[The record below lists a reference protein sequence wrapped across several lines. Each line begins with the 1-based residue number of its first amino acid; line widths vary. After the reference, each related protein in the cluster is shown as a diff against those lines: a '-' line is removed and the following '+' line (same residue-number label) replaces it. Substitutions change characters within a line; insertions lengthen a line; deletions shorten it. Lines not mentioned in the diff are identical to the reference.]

1 MPELGTSLHLDMLR
15 DYERQNGMLSRV
27 HRAIREL
34 VSPRRLYGLQWGDP
48 DTSGPQLYLR
58 DKYVL
63 PYVKPDQ
70 VGLEIGPGGGR
81 WTRYL
86 LGFKHLYVVDYH
98 AELLNEL
105 RRHCNEPNMQFIANH
120 GTDFPGVPA
129 NSVDY
134 IVSIACFVHL
144 ETDLI
149 ESYLRGMH
157 SILKPTGT
165 VVLTYSD
172 KTKVGAQLN
181 STFSENTPERMR
193 KMVKDA
199 GFRIVEEDLTVLWNS
214 GIVRFTC
221 YGSDP

>member
-1 MPELGTSLHLDMLR
+1 MPDLDTSLHVDMLH
-15 DYERQNGMLSRV
+15 DYEQQNGLLSRF
-27 HRAIREL
+27 HRALREL

-48 DTSGPQLYLR
+48 DTSGPQVYMR
-58 DKYVL
+58 DKYLL

-105 RRHCNEPNMQFIANH
+105 RRKCNKSNMQFIVNH
-120 GTDFPGVPA
+120 GTDFPDVPA

-134 IVSIACFVHL
+134 VVSIACFVHL
-144 ETDLI
+144 EPHLI
-149 ESYLRGMH
+149 ESYLSNIHG
-157 SILKPTGT
+157 ILKLGGN

-172 KTKVGAQLN
+172 KTKVGGQLN
-181 STFSENTPERMR
+181 STFSENSPERMR

-214 GIVRFTC
+214 GIIRFTR
-221 YGSDP
+221 

>member
-1 MPELGTSLHLDMLR
+1 MPDLDTSLHIDMLH
-15 DYERQNGMLSRV
+15 DYERQNGLLGRLR
-27 HRAIREL
+27 RAAREL
-34 VSPRRLYGLQWGDP
+34 VSTRRFYGLQWGDP
-48 DTSGPQLYLR
+48 ETSGPQVYMR

-86 LGFKHLYVVDYH
+86 LGFKRLYVVDYH

-105 RRHCNEPNMQFIANH
+105 RRQCDRPNMQFIVNH
-120 GTDFPGVPA
+120 GTDFPGVSA

-144 ETDLI
+144 EPHLI
-149 ESYLRGMH
+149 QSYLSNMR
-157 SILKPTGT
+157 SILKSGGN

-172 KTKVGAQLN
+172 KTKVGGQLN

-193 KMVKDA
+193 EMVRAA
-199 GFRIVEEDLTVLWNS
+199 GFNIVEEDLTVLWNS
-214 GIVRFTC
+214 GIIRFTR
-221 YGSDP
+221 

>member
-1 MPELGTSLHLDMLR
+1 MPDLDTSLHLDMLH
-15 DYERQNGMLSRV
+15 DYERQNGLLRRF

-34 VSPRRLYGLQWGDP
+34 VSPKRFYGLQWGDP
-48 DTSGPQLYLR
+48 ETSGPQGYMR

-105 RRHCNEPNMQFIANH
+105 RRQCNRPNMQFIVNH

-129 NSVDY
+129 SSVDY

-144 ETDLI
+144 ETHLI
-149 ESYLRGMH
+149 ESYLSNMY
-157 SILKPTGT
+157 SVLKPGGN

-172 KTKVGAQLN
+172 KTKVGGQMN
-181 STFSENTPERMR
+181 STFSENSPERMR
-193 KMVKDA
+193 MIVKDA
-199 GFRIVEEDLTVLWNS
+199 GFRILEEDLTVLWNS
-214 GIVRFTC
+214 GIIQFTR
-221 YGSDP
+221 